1 MEYVNATCKFVTLA
15 MSKEKGTPSVKMRFE
30 TDAKEVLYHDLWLT
44 EKCFDRTM
52 DVLRGVFGWFNDDV
66 REFYDNHNALA
77 DVEVELA
84 VEEEEYNGK
93 TSWKVKFVNPVGGG
107 PDAVTQI
114 DAETA
119 RKIGEDLRGRIALY
133 DQKKKQEQQ
142 AAAAQG
148 GAPVKTLP
156 KPAAVVPL
164 KNVGTT
170 VGTPAATPTSA
181 PTASRL
187 TPTQKVAVPPPSD
200 DDLPF

>member
-1 MEYVNATCKFVTLA
+1 MEYVTATCKFVTLA
-15 MSKEKGTPSVKMRFE
+15 MSKEKGTLSVKMCFE

-52 DVLRGVFGWFNDDV
+52 DTLRGVFGWFNDDV

-93 TSWKVKFVNPVGGG
+93 TSWKVKFVNPVGGS
-107 PDAVTQI
+107 PDAVTQM

-142 AAAAQG
+142 AAAAKG
-148 GAPVKTLP
+148 GAPAKTLP
-156 KPAAVVPL
+156 KPAAVPP
-164 KNVGTT
+164 K
-170 VGTPAATPTSA
+170 PAATPVVTPP
-181 PTASRL
+181 PTPPTSRL
-187 TPTQKVAVPPPSD
+187 TPVSKTAVPPPPEN
-200 DDLPF
+200 DLPF